1 VARILIIEDNPANI
15 ELMSFLLGAYGHTPL
30 NAADGARGVAAA
42 RSELPDLI
50 ACDVNLP
57 GMDGFQVLAAL
68 KQEPAL
74 AAVPVLAVT
83 ALAMA
88 GDREKVLAAGFDG
101 YISKPIEP
109 ESFVAE
115 LEAFLAGTPS
125 AAAAAPTPQPAASA
139 IPVAPAATATAVTA
153 SNPWASAPG
162 PIATPVATP
171 AATPVAADASAALA
185 RPTLLLVDD
194 DRFMLGVLN
203 DMLTGEPYRVLSA
216 QSGEEALA
224 LLATEPVDV
233 ILCDQ
238 AMPGMRGT
246 DVLAEAAR
254 RYPKTVRLMLSG
266 QPDLS
271 EIEAAIAAGVADEH
285 YIKPVSAMQLRERL
299 GAAFRLRSERAAA

>member
-15 ELMSFLLGAYGHTPL
+15 ELMSFLLSAYGHTPSS
-30 NAADGARGVAAA
+30 AHDGPRGIAAA
-42 RSELPDLI
+42 RSERPDLI

-57 GMDGFQVLAAL
+57 GMDGFAVLAAL
-68 KQEPAL
+68 KADAAL
-74 AAVPVLAVT
+74 AGVPILAVT

-115 LEAFLAGTPS
+115 LEAFLAS
-125 AAAAAPTPQPAASA
+125 AAAPAGAGTA
-139 IPVAPAATATAVTA
+139 VGATHTAT
-153 SNPWASAPG
+153 SDP
-162 PIATPVATP
+162 
-171 AATPVAADASAALA
+171 
-185 RPTLLLVDD
+185 RTLLLVDD

-216 QSGEEALA
+216 CSGEEALDV
-224 LLATEPVDV
+224 LAHEAVDV

-246 DVLAEAAR
+246 EVLAEAAQ

-266 QPDLS
+266 QPDLG
-271 EIEAAIAAGVADEH
+271 EIEAAIAAGVADGH
-285 YIKPVSAMQLRERL
+285 YIKPMGARVLREQL
-299 GAAFRLRSERAAA
+299 GQAFRLQSRRAAA

>member
-1 VARILIIEDNPANI
+1 MARILIIEDNPANV

-30 NAADGARGVAAA
+30 NAPDGARGVAAA

-115 LEAFLAGTPS
+115 LEAFLAGTPPAPAPQAAATAS
-125 AAAAAPTPQPAASA
+125 PVAATAAPDAPAAAANPRAAAPDA
-139 IPVAPAATATAVTA
+139 
-153 SNPWASAPG
+153 G
-162 PIATPVATP
+162 P
-171 AATPVAADASAALA
+171 ALA

-224 LLATEPVDV
+224 LLAAEPVDV

-285 YIKPVSAMQLRERL
+285 YIKPVSASQLRERL
-299 GAAFRLRSERAAA
+299 GAAFRLRSERAA

>member
-1 VARILIIEDNPANI
+1 MARILIIEDNPANI

-30 NAADGARGVAAA
+30 SAADGPRGVAAA
-42 RSELPDLI
+42 RSERPDLI

-57 GMDGFQVLAAL
+57 GMDGFAVLAAL
-68 KQEPAL
+68 KTEPQL
-74 AAVPVLAVT
+74 AGVPILAVT

-115 LEAFLAGTPS
+115 LEAFLA
-125 AAAAAPTPQPAASA
+125 AAPAVTPLAASAPAPQPA
-139 IPVAPAATATAVTA
+139 PAPAPQPGA
-153 SNPWASAPG
+153 APEE
-162 PIATPVATP
+162 
-171 AATPVAADASAALA
+171 
-185 RPTLLLVDD
+185 RTLLLVDD

-203 DMLTGEPYRVLSA
+203 DMLVGQPYRVLSA
-216 QSGEEALA
+216 CSGEEALEVLDHEA
-224 LLATEPVDV
+224 VEV

-246 DVLAEAAR
+246 EVLARAAE

-266 QPDLS
+266 QPDLT
-271 EIEAAIAAGVADEH
+271 EIEAAIASGVADDH
-285 YIKPVSAMQLRERL
+285 YVKPLGARTLRERIDE
-299 GAAFRLRSERAAA
+299 AFRLQSQRAAA

>member
-15 ELMSFLLGAYGHTPL
+15 ELMSFLLSAYGHTPL
-30 NAADGARGVAAA
+30 NAPDGARGVAAA
-42 RSELPDLI
+42 RSEVPDLI

-57 GMDGFQVLAAL
+57 GMDGFQVLAAIRL
-68 KQEPAL
+68 EPAL
-74 AAVPVLAVT
+74 AGVPILAVT

-115 LEAFLAGTPS
+115 LEAFLAAAAPVEQASPQSMPTPAAPTPVAAPTSPFAPTPAPASVASSSS
-125 AAAAAPTPQPAASA
+125 APQAAAAPQATSAA
-139 IPVAPAATATAVTA
+139 P
-153 SNPWASAPG
+153 
-162 PIATPVATP
+162 ATP
-171 AATPVAADASAALA
+171 AQA

-266 QPDLS
+266 QPDLR

-285 YIKPVSAMQLRERL
+285 YIKPVSAGQLRERL
-299 GAAFRLRSERAAA
+299 GAAFRLHVERAAA

>member
-1 VARILIIEDNPANI
+1 MARILIIEDNPANV

-30 NAADGARGVAAA
+30 SAADGPRGVAAA
-42 RSELPDLI
+42 RSERPDLI

-57 GMDGFQVLAAL
+57 GMDGFAVLAAL
-68 KQEPAL
+68 KTEPLL
-74 AAVPVLAVT
+74 AGVPILAVT

-115 LEAFLAGTPS
+115 LEAFLAAAP
-125 AAAAAPTPQPAASA
+125 AAAAASVPTPPTPTPTPAAEP
-139 IPVAPAATATAVTA
+139 IP
-153 SNPWASAPG
+153 ASAP
-162 PIATPVATP
+162 APVR
-171 AATPVAADASAALA
+171 ASAPEA
-185 RPTLLLVDD
+185 RTLLLVDD

-203 DMLTGEPYRVLSA
+203 DMLVGQPYRVLNA
-216 QSGEEALA
+216 CSGEEALDMLDHEA
-224 LLATEPVDV
+224 VEV

-246 DVLAEAAR
+246 EVLAHAAQ

-271 EIEAAIAAGVADEH
+271 EIEAAIASGVADDH
-285 YIKPVSAMQLRERL
+285 YIKPLGARMLRERIDQ
-299 GAAFRLRSERAAA
+299 AFRLQSQRAAA

>member
-1 VARILIIEDNPANI
+1 MARILIIEDNPANI
-15 ELMSFLLGAYGHTPL
+15 ELMSFLLSAYGHTPL
-30 NAADGARGVAAA
+30 NAPDGARGVAAA

-68 KQEPAL
+68 RQEPAL

-115 LEAFLAGTPS
+115 LEAFLAGTPP
-125 AAAAAPTPQPAASA
+125 AAAAAPVAATA
-139 IPVAPAATATAVTA
+139 APAAPAPA
-153 SNPWASAPG
+153 SNPWAAAPE
-162 PIATPVATP
+162 P
-171 AATPVAADASAALA
+171 AAAAPMAADASAALA

-224 LLATEPVDV
+224 LLAAEPVDV